1 MLNDIYDGKI
11 WKEFQSFND
20 QPFLSESGNYALMMN
35 FDYFQPYKHIQYSL
49 GAIYLTVLNLPR
61 GIRNKQENVILV
73 GLIPGPNEPKHDLN
87 SYLEPF
93 VNDLLKLW
101 DGVELNI
108 SAVNYRKIIRCAL
121 LCVSCDLPAGRKAC
135 GFLGHAAHLGCSRCL
150 KRFTGGV
157 GNMDYSGFD
166 REKWVLCSGSDH
178 KRKCLNI
185 LDTATQS
192 ERNSLESS
200 SGCRYSVLVC
210 LPYFDSPR
218 MLVVDPMHNLFL
230 GSAKHYMKGIFI
242 NRGILSDENFKYI
255 QTCIDSFRV
264 PADIGRIPHKIS
276 TSFAS
281 FTADQWKNWTIYFSM
296 IVLRD
301 IVSSDILECWR
312 HFVLAC
318 RILCHYK
325 ISEEQLKLGDAL
337 LLQFCRRTERLF
349 GKSCITPNMHMHA
362 HLCAC
367 TEDYGPL
374 HGYWLFP
381 FERYNGIL
389 GSMPNNNKSIEN
401 QLMSRFIREGNIIS
415 AQLPNEYADEFTPIL
430 PSSCSIGSVS
440 DTLSTSSISSVNT
453 SWVIDSSICVPSY
466 SCRGMLNPTEKS
478 HLIELYSDLH
488 NVSRSTIEISSVC
501 IKYLHITMHGKQLGS
516 HNSRMASSSVV
527 LATWDNELFYSESS
541 PDKLFLQA

>member
-1 MLNDIYDGKI
+1 MK
-11 WKEFQSFND
+11 
-20 QPFLSESGNYALMMN
+20 
-35 FDYFQPYKHIQYSL
+35 
-49 GAIYLTVLNLPR
+49 T
-61 GIRNKQENVILV
+61 
-73 GLIPGPNEPKHDLN
+73 
-87 SYLEPF
+87 
-93 VNDLLKLW
+93 
-101 DGVELNI
+101 LNI
-108 SAVNYRKIIRCAL
+108 FKQC
-121 LCVSCDLPAGRKAC
+121 C
-135 GFLGHAAHLGCSRCL
+135 
-150 KRFTGGV
+150 
-157 GNMDYSGFD
+157 
-166 REKWVLCSGSDH
+166 
-178 KRKCLNI
+178 
-185 LDTATQS
+185 
-192 ERNSLESS
+192 
-200 SGCRYSVLVC
+200 
-210 LPYFDSPR
+210 
-218 MLVVDPMHNLFL
+218 
-230 GSAKHYMKGIFI
+230 I
-242 NRGILSDENFKYI
+242 N
-255 QTCIDSFRV
+255 SFRV

-301 IVSSDILECWR
+301 IVSSEVLECWR

-349 GKSCITPNMHMHA
+349 GKSCITPNMYMHA

-415 AQLPNEYADEFTPIL
+415 AQLPDEYSNEFTPIL

-440 DTLSTSSISSVNT
+440 DTLSLSSVPSVNT
-453 SWVIDSSICVPSY
+453 SWVMDSSIHVPNY
-466 SCRGMLNPTEKS
+466 SSRCMLDPTEKN
-478 HLIELYSDLH
+478 HLVELYSDLH
-488 NVSRSTIEISSVC
+488 KVSRSTIEISSVC
-501 IKYLHITMHGKQLGS
+501 MKYLHITMHGKQLGS

-527 LATWDNELFYSESS
+527 LATWDNELFGFLSS
-541 PDKLFLQA
+541 PHRLFLQAQCCQQMTHLLVNLSYLKYHPKNMAFGKPITVWYHDLFEDCGIHSLIPVQFIRSRSASLIDNLDDESVLFVVEIIDF